1 MIKISIVIP
10 VYNVEKYL
18 RDCIESVINQTEK
31 DIEIICID
39 DGSTDNSLKILDE
52 IAAEEERVKIFC
64 NDKNRG
70 LSYTRNRGLGI
81 AKGKYIYFLDS
92 DDMIVSGAMEELYDF
107 AVTQQADVILFET
120 ALKFETE
127 LLKEKFYNYQHQWNG
142 SYTQINSGRNS
153 FIEFMKNKDWV
164 SSVPRQFWRRE
175 FLIESSLKFHEGIL
189 HEDQVFTF
197 QALLEAERVGVLKK
211 EYFIR
216 RFRENSIMTKK
227 HTWDNVRGLFICYY
241 YALFYT
247 NTISNIDK
255 ELEEALQQYFLLLL
269 NNIKKEYRF
278 LEDKITLESGLFEN
292 QAQYELFK
300 VIICNF
306 TEEKKKWNPKLIE
319 EARLYKNIYIY
330 GAGKIGKEI
339 LEIFDRNE
347 IGIKGYIV
355 TKKDVNP
362 QYIMGHSVYAVDE
375 LECDNGETLFV
386 VAIMPKYQNDIII
399 RLRQRGYTHY
409 IKAL

>member
-1 MIKISIVIP
+1 MIKVSIVIP

-39 DGSTDNSLKILDE
+39 DGSTDNSLKILEE
-52 IAAEEERVKIFC
+52 IAAEEGRMKIFH
-64 NDKNRG
+64 NDENKG
-70 LSYTRNRGLGI
+70 LSHTRNKGLGA
-81 AKGKYIYFLDS
+81 AKGEYIYFLDS
-92 DDMIVSGAMEELYDF
+92 DDMITPRAMEELYDI
-107 AVTQQADVILFET
+107 ALTQQTDVLLFET
-120 ALKFETE
+120 ELKFETE
-127 LLKEKFYNYQHQWNG
+127 LLKEKFYNYQYQWNG
-142 SYTQINSGRNS
+142 SYNEISNGRNV
-153 FIEFMKNKDWV
+153 FIELMRNKDWIC
-164 SSVPRQFWRRE
+164 SVPRQFWRRA
-175 FLIESSLKFHEGIL
+175 FLIEASLKFHEDIL
-189 HEDQVFTF
+189 HEDQIFTF
-197 QALLEAERVGVLKK
+197 QTLLKAERVGVLKK
-211 EYFIR
+211 KYFIR
-216 RFRENSIMTKK
+216 RFRKNSIITKK

-241 YALFYT
+241 YALLYT

-255 ELEEALQQYFLLLL
+255 ELELALEQYFLLLL

-300 VIICNF
+300 VIICSI
-306 TEEKKKWNPKLIE
+306 TEEKKNWNLKLIE
-319 EARLYKNIYIY
+319 EARLYKDIYIY

-362 QYIMGHSVYAVDE
+362 PYIMGHSVYSVDE
-375 LECDNGETLFV
+375 MECDNEETLFV
-386 VAIMPKYQNDIII
+386 VAIMPKYQNDIIT
-399 RLRQRGYTHY
+399 RLTQRGYTHY